1 MGKKITM
8 YLALFVIVNAMV
20 MCSNANAL
28 EVGASAG
35 TVNKLTVG
43 GLYIKSGK
51 YTLDGHIGSELH
63 KKATAISVT
72 RELIDFSELGLKIGV
87 GLSANKSE
95 VFKNRI
101 NTKRVYQGYDLDLN
115 YKAGKINIRSTI
127 NSNGDVKAGIGF
139 DF

>member
-1 MGKKITM
+1 MGKKIAM
-8 YLALFVIVNAMV
+8 YSTVFVVLNAMA

-28 EVGASAG
+28 EVGISGG
-35 TVNKLTVG
+35 TVNQIVVG
-43 GLYIKSGK
+43 GAYIKKGK
-51 YTLDGHIGSELH
+51 YTLDGHIGSEID

-72 RELIDFSELGLKIGV
+72 RELIDFSDLGLKIGV

-115 YKAGKINIRSTI
+115 YKAGKLNIRTTI